1 MSVKRTLKISLF
13 ALALSSVC
21 SLSTAFADDAIPDPF
36 AAVKAQN
43 STAPAANQAQG
54 VAPAPI
60 VVPEPPQFEA
70 QSWVLMDY
78 YSGRVICEQNSH
90 EKIWPA
96 SLTKM
101 MTAYVIGMELKAGRL
116 HMDDDVT
123 ITEDAWAKKY
133 TDSSK
138 MFIEVGRTIKV
149 GDLVRGI
156 IIQSG
161 NDACVAMAIHLAG
174 TQEGFV
180 SVMNNYAAQLGLKD
194 THFSNVHGLFDE
206 MNYSSAYDMSIMARE
221 LVRHEKILEFSSIYE
236 DYLRKNTAK
245 KFWLVNTNKLVK
257 FYSYIDGLKTGYTGN
272 AGYCLTATGMK
283 NDMRLISVVMGEQ
296 NTDNRTTDTL
306 AMLDYGFNMYSIN
319 KVVNKDKSL
328 GNVRVNLG
336 DIENVDIMLEE
347 DITILNNNQKGKK
360 NITYEIN
367 TNNINAPVKKGDV
380 VGKIDVY
387 EEGRYLYSRDITVMN
402 DIEKANIFKVFIRNL
417 RDIVGVKV

>member
-1 MSVKRTLKISLF
+1 MRKIWIFIFLILF
-13 ALALSSVC
+13 IPIRVYGEELNLAENAKSAILIEA
-21 SLSTAFADDAIPDPF
+21 STGEVMYQKNA
-36 AAVKAQN
+36 N
-43 STAPAANQAQG
+43 ERLAPASMTKIMSLILIMENIENG
-54 VAPAPI
+54 NLKWNDI
-60 VVPEPPQFEA
+60 VVV
-70 QSWVLMDY
+70 SK
-78 YSGRVICEQNSH
+78 N
-90 EKIWPA
+90 A
-96 SLTKM
+96 SSMGGSQIFLETNEM
-101 MTAYVIGMELKAGRL
+101 MTVE
-116 HMDDDVT
+116 
-123 ITEDAWAKKY
+123 
-133 TDSSK
+133 
-138 MFIEVGRTIKV
+138 
-149 GDLVRGI
+149 DLVKGI
-156 IIQSG
+156 CIASG
-161 NDACVAMAIHLAG
+161 NDATVALAEKIAG
-174 TQEGFV
+174 TEKAFV
-180 SVMNNYAAQLGLKD
+180 KLMNDKAKSLGLRN
-194 THFSNVHGLFDE
+194 TNFMNSTGLDADGH
-206 MNYSSAYDMSIMARE
+206 YSSAYDMSIMARE

>member
-1 MSVKRTLKISLF
+1 MRKIWIFIFLILF
-13 ALALSSVC
+13 IPIRVYGEELNLAENAKSAILIEA
-21 SLSTAFADDAIPDPF
+21 STGEILYQKNA
-36 AAVKAQN
+36 N
-43 STAPAANQAQG
+43 ERLAPASMTKIMSLILIMENIENG
-54 VAPAPI
+54 NLKWNDI
-60 VVPEPPQFEA
+60 VVV
-70 QSWVLMDY
+70 SK
-78 YSGRVICEQNSH
+78 N
-90 EKIWPA
+90 A
-96 SLTKM
+96 SSMGGSQIFLETNEM
-101 MTAYVIGMELKAGRL
+101 MTVE
-116 HMDDDVT
+116 
-123 ITEDAWAKKY
+123 
-133 TDSSK
+133 
-138 MFIEVGRTIKV
+138 
-149 GDLVRGI
+149 DLVKGI
-156 IIQSG
+156 CIASG
-161 NDACVAMAIHLAG
+161 NDATVALAEKIAG
-174 TQEGFV
+174 TEKSFV
-180 SVMNNYAAQLGLKD
+180 KLMNDKAKSLGLRNTNFMNSTGLD
-194 THFSNVHGLFDE
+194 TEGH
-206 MNYSSAYDMSIMARE
+206 YSSAHDMSVMARE

-245 KFWLVNTNKLVK
+245 KFWLVNTNRLVK

-283 NDMRLISVVMGEQ
+283 NDMRLISVVMGEE

>member
-1 MSVKRTLKISLF
+1 MRKILIFIFLILF
-13 ALALSSVC
+13 IPIRVYGEELNLAENAKSAILIET
-21 SLSTAFADDAIPDPF
+21 STGEVMYQKNA
-36 AAVKAQN
+36 N
-43 STAPAANQAQG
+43 ERLAPASMTKIMSLILIMENIENG
-54 VAPAPI
+54 NLKWNDI
-60 VVPEPPQFEA
+60 VVV
-70 QSWVLMDY
+70 SK
-78 YSGRVICEQNSH
+78 N
-90 EKIWPA
+90 A
-96 SLTKM
+96 SSMGGSQIFLETNEM
-101 MTAYVIGMELKAGRL
+101 MTVE
-116 HMDDDVT
+116 
-123 ITEDAWAKKY
+123 
-133 TDSSK
+133 
-138 MFIEVGRTIKV
+138 
-149 GDLVRGI
+149 DLVKGI
-156 IIQSG
+156 CIASG
-161 NDACVAMAIHLAG
+161 NDATVALAEKIAG
-174 TQEGFV
+174 TEKAFV
-180 SVMNNYAAQLGLKD
+180 KLMNDKAKSLGLRN
-194 THFSNVHGLFDE
+194 TNFMNSTGLDAE
-206 MNYSSAYDMSIMARE
+206 GHYSSAYDMSIMARE

-283 NDMRLISVVMGEQ
+283 NDMRLISVVMGEE

>member
-1 MSVKRTLKISLF
+1 MRKIWIFIFLILF
-13 ALALSSVC
+13 IPIRVYGEELNLAENAKSAILIEA
-21 SLSTAFADDAIPDPF
+21 STGEVMYQKNA
-36 AAVKAQN
+36 N
-43 STAPAANQAQG
+43 ERLAPASMTKIMSLILIMENIENG
-54 VAPAPI
+54 NLKWNDI
-60 VVPEPPQFEA
+60 VVV
-70 QSWVLMDY
+70 SK
-78 YSGRVICEQNSH
+78 N
-90 EKIWPA
+90 A
-96 SLTKM
+96 SSMGGSQIFLETNEM
-101 MTAYVIGMELKAGRL
+101 MMVE
-116 HMDDDVT
+116 
-123 ITEDAWAKKY
+123 
-133 TDSSK
+133 
-138 MFIEVGRTIKV
+138 
-149 GDLVRGI
+149 DLVKGI
-156 IIQSG
+156 CIASG
-161 NDACVAMAIHLAG
+161 NDATVALAEKIAG
-174 TQEGFV
+174 TEKAFV
-180 SVMNNYAAQLGLKD
+180 KLMNDKAKSLGLRN
-194 THFSNVHGLFDE
+194 TNFMNSTGLDAE
-206 MNYSSAYDMSIMARE
+206 GHYSSAYDMSIMARE

-283 NDMRLISVVMGEQ
+283 NDMRLISVVMGEE

-347 DITILNNNQKGKK
+347 DIIILNNNQKSKK

>member
-1 MSVKRTLKISLF
+1 MRKIWIFIFLILF
-13 ALALSSVC
+13 IPIRVYGEELNLAENAKSAILIEA
-21 SLSTAFADDAIPDPF
+21 STGEVMYQKNA
-36 AAVKAQN
+36 N
-43 STAPAANQAQG
+43 ERLAPASMTKIMSLILIMENIENG
-54 VAPAPI
+54 NLKWNDI
-60 VVPEPPQFEA
+60 VVV
-70 QSWVLMDY
+70 SK
-78 YSGRVICEQNSH
+78 N
-90 EKIWPA
+90 A
-96 SLTKM
+96 SSMGGSQIFLETNEM
-101 MTAYVIGMELKAGRL
+101 MMVE
-116 HMDDDVT
+116 
-123 ITEDAWAKKY
+123 
-133 TDSSK
+133 
-138 MFIEVGRTIKV
+138 
-149 GDLVRGI
+149 DLVKGI
-156 IIQSG
+156 CIASG
-161 NDACVAMAIHLAG
+161 NDATVALAEKIAG
-174 TQEGFV
+174 TEKAFV
-180 SVMNNYAAQLGLKD
+180 KLMNDKAKSLGLRN
-194 THFSNVHGLFDE
+194 TNFMNSTGLDADGH
-206 MNYSSAYDMSIMARE
+206 YSSAYDMSIMARE

>member
-1 MSVKRTLKISLF
+1 MRKIWIFIFLILF
-13 ALALSSVC
+13 IPIRVYGEELNLAENAKSAILIEA
-21 SLSTAFADDAIPDPF
+21 STGEVMYQKNA
-36 AAVKAQN
+36 N
-43 STAPAANQAQG
+43 ERLAPASMTKIMSLILIMENIENG
-54 VAPAPI
+54 NLKWNDI
-60 VVPEPPQFEA
+60 VVV
-70 QSWVLMDY
+70 SK
-78 YSGRVICEQNSH
+78 N
-90 EKIWPA
+90 A
-96 SLTKM
+96 SSMGGSQIFLETNEM
-101 MTAYVIGMELKAGRL
+101 MTVE
-116 HMDDDVT
+116 
-123 ITEDAWAKKY
+123 
-133 TDSSK
+133 
-138 MFIEVGRTIKV
+138 
-149 GDLVRGI
+149 DLVKGI
-156 IIQSG
+156 CIASG
-161 NDACVAMAIHLAG
+161 NDATVALAEKIAG
-174 TQEGFV
+174 TEKAFV
-180 SVMNNYAAQLGLKD
+180 KLMNDKAKSLGLRN
-194 THFSNVHGLFDE
+194 TNFMNSTGLDAE
-206 MNYSSAYDMSIMARE
+206 GHYSSAYDMSIMARE

-283 NDMRLISVVMGEQ
+283 NDMRLISVVMGEE

-306 AMLDYGFNMYSIN
+306 AMLDYGFNMYSID